1 MFLWYKNKS
10 FSTILKCMEK
20 IDNRIY
26 FRKNPAGQ
34 PEPKPEPEPN
44 RISGSGS
51 GRIADPAGTGTGDPV
66 RFRFRF
72 RFRLSCRIFPK
83 INPVV
88 NFFMHF

>member
-34 PEPKPEPEPN
+34 PKPEPEPN

-51 GRIADPAGTGTGDPV
+51 GRIADPA
-66 RFRFRF
+66 
-72 RFRLSCRIFPK
+72 I
-83 INPVV
+83 
-88 NFFMHF
+88 H